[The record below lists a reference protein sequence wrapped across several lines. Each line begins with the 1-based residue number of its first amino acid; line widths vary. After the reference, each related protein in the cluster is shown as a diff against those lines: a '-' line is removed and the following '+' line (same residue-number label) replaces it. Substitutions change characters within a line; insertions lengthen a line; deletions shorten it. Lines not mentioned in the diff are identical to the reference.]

1 MATEISIK
9 LYSCLHSNRIRY
21 YTPGSEMFSM
31 VFENA
36 MILSKMNL
44 VTIGSLDF
52 SNKFLNTEM
61 KLGDY
66 GNNSDD
72 CKKES
77 VLK

>member
-1 MATEISIK
+1 
-9 LYSCLHSNRIRY
+9 
-21 YTPGSEMFSM
+21 MFSM